1 MTFQGR
7 CKNSQERC
15 KTISGEVH
23 TSPQNPAMTE
33 ISSESYLQNM
43 NIFNSIIDSYEMHIE
58 FVNFVIAK
66 LEYCQKSGYSLSIYD
81 CLETEL
87 KALCCVVV

>member
-23 TSPQNPAMTE
+23 TS
-33 ISSESYLQNM
+33 
-43 NIFNSIIDSYEMHIE
+43 SYEMHIE
-58 FVNFVIAK
+58 FVNFVISK
-66 LEYCQKSGYSLSIYD
+66 LEYCQKSGRSLSGYD